1 MGLLDNLGDL
11 LKQAAA
17 GTAPEADVHAA
28 YDQVATTAN
37 HGDITDGLTHAFNSD
52 QTPPFEQMLSGLF
65 ANSSA
70 DQKAGILN
78 QIMGALGP
86 GGASQMLGAAGGLGG
101 LAGLAGMLS
110 GGNVT
115 PQQAQQVSPEAVQV
129 LAQNA
134 AKKDPSIVNAAAG
147 FYAQHPQLVKAIGA
161 GALALLMSRI
171 SQSRR

>member
-1 MGLLDNLGDL
+1 MGLLDNLGSL

-28 YDQVATTAN
+28 YDQVAKTATP
-37 HGDITDGLTHAFNSD
+37 GDLTEGLTHAFNSD
-52 QTPPFEQMLSGLF
+52 QTPPFDQMLSGLF

-70 DQKAGILN
+70 DQKAGLLN
-78 QIMGALGP
+78 KVLASLGP
-86 GGASQMLGAAGGLGG
+86 GGVSQALGVAGGLGG
-101 LAGLAGMLS
+101 LAGILS
-110 GGNVT
+110 GGSVT

-134 AKKDPSIVNAAAG
+134 ARKDPSIVDAAAG
-147 FYAQHPQLVKAIGA
+147 FYAQHPQLVKAIGV
-161 GALALLMSRI
+161 GALALLMSKI